1 YPKPLADELGAAFA
15 MYGASQPW
23 VADHPLSP
31 KSVVRDLWERA
42 MTFADY
48 VQHYGLTRAE
58 GTLLRYLSNAYK
70 ALVQT
75 VPEAAKTDDL
85 YDLTEWL
92 RELVRQVDSSLL
104 DEWEALAH
112 PDEHLEEVVTELEH
126 LPPPVTAN
134 TRAFRI
140 LVRNELFRRVEL
152 AAHRRV
158 TQLGEL
164 DAEVGWDW
172 ERWSTALD
180 EYFADHASIGT
191 DAEARGAQYFEVDD
205 LGRRWAVRQVLADPA
220 GDREWVIAAEVDLD
234 ASDDAGVAVVRV
246 LDVGRR

>member
-1 YPKPLADELGAAFA
+1 
-15 MYGASQPW
+15 

-31 KSVVRDLWERA
+31 KSIVRDLWEQA

-58 GTLLRYLSNAYK
+58 GTLLRYLSDAYK

-75 VPEAAKTDDL
+75 IPESAKTDDL

-92 RELVRQVDSSLL
+92 GELVRQVDSSLL

-112 PDEHLEEVVTELEH
+112 PDEHLEEAITELDH
-126 LPPPVTAN
+126 TPPPVTAN
-134 TRAFRI
+134 ARAFRI

-164 DAEVGWDW
+164 DGEAGWDW
-172 ERWSTALD
+172 ERWSAALD
-180 EYFADHASIGT
+180 AYFDEHAAIGT
-191 DAEARGAQYFEVDD
+191 DADARAARYFEVEEQ
-205 LGRRWAVRQVLADPA
+205 GRRWSVRQVLADPE
-220 GDREWVIAAEVDLD
+220 GDHAWAITAEVDLD
-234 ASDDAGVAVVRV
+234 ASDAAGVAVVHL
-246 LDVGRR
+246 LDVAPR

>member
-1 YPKPLADELGAAFA
+1 

-31 KSVVRDLWERA
+31 KSVVRDLWEQA

-58 GTLLRYLSNAYK
+58 GTLLRYLTDAYK

-92 RELVRQVDSSLL
+92 HELVRQVDSSLL

-112 PDEHLEEVVTELEH
+112 PDVDLEEVVTELEH
-126 LPPPVTAN
+126 TPPPVTAN
-134 TRAFRI
+134 ARAFRI
-140 LVRNELFRRVEL
+140 LVRNELFRRLEL

-158 TQLGEL
+158 TALGEL
-164 DAEVGWDW
+164 DGDAGWGW
-172 ERWSTALD
+172 ERWSAALD
-180 EYFADHASIGT
+180 EYFAEHASIGT
-191 DAEARGAQYFEVDD
+191 DASARGASFFEVDD
-205 LGRRWAVRQVLADPA
+205 GGRRWAVRQVLADPE
-220 GDREWVIAAEVDLD
+220 GDHEWIIAAEVDLD
-234 ASDDAGVAVVRV
+234 ASDEAGLAVVRV
-246 LDVGRR
+246 LDVTRR